1 MVIKKV
7 KSKKL
12 RRIKMVGA
20 KKGQVNSKLTA
31 KTNNKADALK
41 IGKGIAKNQKSEL
54 TFL

>member
-1 MVIKKV
+1 MEIKKV
-7 KSKKL
+7 ESKKL

-20 KKGQVNSKLTA
+20 KKGQVNTKLTA

-41 IGKGIAKNQKSEL
+41 IGKGIAKNQESEL